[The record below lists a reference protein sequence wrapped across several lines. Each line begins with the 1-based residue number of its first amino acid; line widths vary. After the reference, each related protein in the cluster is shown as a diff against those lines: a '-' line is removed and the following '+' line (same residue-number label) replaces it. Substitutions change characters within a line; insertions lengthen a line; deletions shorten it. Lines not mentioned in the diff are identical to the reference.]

1 MIANIF
7 AEVLNVEN
15 IGINDNFF
23 DLGGHSL
30 LAVRLMSE
38 IEKQFQKNLPLA
50 ILFQNPT
57 VEQLAQAQGSNL
69 SPQLWSPLVP
79 I

>member
-1 MIANIF
+1 
-7 AEVLNVEN
+7 
-15 IGINDNFF
+15 
-23 DLGGHSL
+23 
-30 LAVRLMSE
+30 MSE